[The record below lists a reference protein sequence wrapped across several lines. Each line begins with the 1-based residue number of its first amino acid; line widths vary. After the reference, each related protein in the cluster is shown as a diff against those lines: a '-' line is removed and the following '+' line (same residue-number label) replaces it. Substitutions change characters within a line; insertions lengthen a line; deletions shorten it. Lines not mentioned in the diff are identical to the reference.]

1 LELQLREDPGDTVC
15 LGQATN
21 TLVMVTG
28 GAMVMVVD
36 ADLVGSATLVAVI
49 VMVWLLVTEAGAV

>member
-1 LELQLREDPGDTVC
+1 
-15 LGQATN
+15 
-21 TLVMVTG
+21 MVTG